1 MPLHDDTP
9 PNGDY
14 AAYIEKLM
22 QRSQAGTPG
31 LAAGD
36 AGKARKPAGIRALQ
50 DAAQKALQEAK
61 RKAAQS
67 SASAAPASGTQKNAG
82 TASARPAMT
91 APAAGSAP
99 ASPRFDSAWQAQ
111 KPASMNATVGSPASY
126 GNIRADA
133 AAASSPPRSSNAST
147 SQGHNQG
154 PSQSNNQGDNQSDNQ
169 SQGSKKRSYL
179 PLILAV
185 LFLMPLLN
193 IARDMLNN
201 PRPEG
206 LFLVIVAVF
215 VIFSIRHSIKS
226 GNEPDKGKRR
236 PAIKK
241 DDDYPNTG
249 Q

>member
-36 AGKARKPAGIRALQ
+36 AGKTRKPAGIRALQ

-67 SASAAPASGTQKNAG
+67 SASAAPASGTQKNTG
-82 TASARPAMT
+82 TASARPVMT
-91 APAAGSAP
+91 APAAARSAP

-126 GNIRADA
+126 GDIRADA
-133 AAASSPPRSSNAST
+133 AAASSPPRSSSASNSQGHNQST
-147 SQGHNQG
+147 SQGHNQ
-154 PSQSNNQGDNQSDNQ
+154 SNNQ